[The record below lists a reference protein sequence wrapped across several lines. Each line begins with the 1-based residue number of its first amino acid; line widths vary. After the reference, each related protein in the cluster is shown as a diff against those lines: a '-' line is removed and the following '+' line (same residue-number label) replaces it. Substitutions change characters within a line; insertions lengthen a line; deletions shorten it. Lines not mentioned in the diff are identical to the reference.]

1 SLGESRPAL
10 TILLGAVGLV
20 LLIACA
26 NVANLLLAR
35 ATGRQTEIAIRT
47 VMGASRGRIVRQ
59 LLTESLLLALAGGAL
74 GLMLGSWGVR
84 ALLALTPGDLPR
96 VQEIA
101 SIPVLDSNFVG
112 FILLLDVF
120 TIVVLR
126 IFSWISVSCEVF

>member
-1 SLGESRPAL
+1 WQQQSNGTRAASL

-20 LLIACA
+20 LLSACA
-26 NVANLLLAR
+26 NGANLLLAR
-35 ATGRQTEIAIRT
+35 ATGRQSEIAIRT

-101 SIPVLDSNFVG
+101 SIPALDPSVAGFTVPVACIPWVG
-112 FILLLDVF
+112 L
-120 TIVVLR
+120 
-126 IFSWISVSCEVF
+126 